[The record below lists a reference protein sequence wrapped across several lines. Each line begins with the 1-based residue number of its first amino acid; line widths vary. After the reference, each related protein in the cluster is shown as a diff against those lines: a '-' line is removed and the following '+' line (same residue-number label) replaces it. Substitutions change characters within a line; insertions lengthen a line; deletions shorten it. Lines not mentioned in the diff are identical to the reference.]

1 MQLAI
6 VVHEQTKP
14 INRNKRNYK
23 YTLLT
28 LLLIMS
34 FFRPSVSFK
43 INGTFHF
50 CEVHENR
57 AIWDLPESCQFRM
70 ETKQQPDQYCYIL
83 EKDDMVIQG
92 KAWKCSQ
99 KQTKISTYMD
109 FIGTR
114 THEET
119 TENVDLTRD
128 DCMEMVRTRKC
139 SLNHMN
145 CSGNYCES
153 SEKLDYYWMH
163 QISHLF
169 EYC

>member
-1 MQLAI
+1 
-6 VVHEQTKP
+6 
-14 INRNKRNYK
+14 
-23 YTLLT
+23 
-28 LLLIMS
+28 
-34 FFRPSVSFK
+34 
-43 INGTFHF
+43 
-50 CEVHENR
+50 
-57 AIWDLPESCQFRM
+57 M
-70 ETKQQPDQYCYIL
+70 ETQQQPDQYYYIL

-99 KQTKISTYMD
+99 KQTKITTYMD
-109 FIGTR
+109 FIDTR

-153 SEKLDYYWMH
+153 SEKLDYDKLDYYWMH
-163 QISHLF
+163 EISHLF
-169 EYC
+169 TYCELSEHTITGD